1 MFIFSYF
8 CVEKSV
14 GWRQFAR
21 NRRKHLRNC
30 IRCLRRYV
38 LSGLLLC
45 RRSRSMVLRVAENC
59 TRRTDS
65 LESLVYS
72 VSLSQSPYWWE
83 MSRQLFARA
92 VLSNS
97 SNE

>member
-1 MFIFSYF
+1 
-8 CVEKSV
+8 
-14 GWRQFAR
+14 
-21 NRRKHLRNC
+21 
-30 IRCLRRYV
+30 
-38 LSGLLLC
+38 
-45 RRSRSMVLRVAENC
+45 MVLRVAENC

-83 MSRQLFARA
+83 MSRQLFDRA